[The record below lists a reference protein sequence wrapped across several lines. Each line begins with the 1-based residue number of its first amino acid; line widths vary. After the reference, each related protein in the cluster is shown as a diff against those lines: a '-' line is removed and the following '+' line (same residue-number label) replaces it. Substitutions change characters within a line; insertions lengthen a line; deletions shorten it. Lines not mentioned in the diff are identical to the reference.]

1 LASVHDAS
9 LYIVDVGIREAKEIL
24 RVDKPERLHDF
35 PGSLAW
41 MPDGRGIIF
50 GKRIGNKRE
59 LWRIL
64 RDGTGLQPVGLEVER
79 QNLYFLR
86 ISPDGRRMAFVAGD
100 YDVRPLEVWVME
112 NFLR

>member
-1 LASVHDAS
+1 
-9 LYIVDVGIREAKEIL
+9 
-24 RVDKPERLHDF
+24 
-35 PGSLAW
+35 